1 MYFFPGYSYLSTN
14 VQSNLPLSALSPV
27 YKFWT
32 SLQYLEYNFLALN
45 YPQIILCRI
54 GLGTLLS
61 GARHVSDGMLH
72 AAAEEWAPHHISFT
86 VISTRDFPILWMI
99 ISLRNSLNWGSQS
112 TIVEFLKWMSIYDIL
127 LTELWNFGIFP
138 VDWLQ
143 SWPTSI
149 YRKELFSHLYP
160 GMHNFYCWMQSW
172 FHLEMPESKVDR
184 C

>member
-1 MYFFPGYSYLSTN
+1 MCNPTCIWLPCLLHTN
-14 VQSNLPLSALSPV
+14 FELPLH
-27 YKFWT
+27 
-32 SLQYLEYNFLALN
+32 YLEYNLALN

-72 AAAEEWAPHHISFT
+72 AAAEEWAPHHISFP
-86 VISTRDFPILWMI
+86 VISTRDFPILWTI
-99 ISLRNSLNWGSQS
+99 ISLRNSLNSGSQS

-127 LTELWNFGIFP
+127 LTELGILP
-138 VDWLQ
+138 ADWLQ
-143 SWPTSI
+143 SWLTSI

-160 GMHNFYCWMQSW
+160 GMRNFYCWMQSW
-172 FHLEMPESKVDR
+172 FHLMPESKVDR